1 MTTRRWDNWWSNYYI
16 ALGILSVGAAGY
28 LGWMLSR
35 QPLGMGLG
43 GSVGL
48 IVGIY
53 GVAGLL
59 NVGLGLWIRR
69 GSAYAWY
76 AGMALLVLSVVG
88 SLASGAGQGV
98 GGVAVSGVGLVLGYL
113 ARDQMLESKSVTA
126 ETASTD
132 TGGTSHSATA
142 ERAARTDRREE
153 TARQRQAEGRAEPDR
168 KRGERRQQARGAT
181 AADAGTAPPN
191 TADSEPRA
199 GDEETP
205 VAGATGTGGGERP
218 STGRAEGES
227 ASGSAS
233 DDDTK
238 FCPYCGEEIP
248 EKASH
253 CPYCSSSI
261 R

>member
-16 ALGILSVGAAGY
+16 ALGILSVVAAGY

-35 QPLGMGLG
+35 QPVGVGIG
-43 GSVGL
+43 GSIGL
-48 IVGIY
+48 VVGIY

-59 NVGLGLWIRR
+59 NVGIGLWIRR

-76 AGMALLVLSVVG
+76 VGMGLLVLSVVG
-88 SLASGAGQGV
+88 SVASGAGQGV
-98 GGVAVSGVGLVLGYL
+98 GGVAVSGVGLALGYL
-113 ARDQMLESKSVTA
+113 ARDRMLESKSVTT
-126 ETASTD
+126 ET
-132 TGGTSHSATA
+132 GRTSHSATP
-142 ERAARTDRREE
+142 EGGARTDRQEGA
-153 TARQRQAEGRAEPDR
+153 TRQRQ
-168 KRGERRQQARGAT
+168 GERRADSDRERNERPRQAPGTA
-181 AADAGTAPPN
+181 AADAGTTPSN
-191 TADSEPRA
+191 TADSESRSGA
-199 GDEETP
+199 EETP
-205 VAGATGTGGGERP
+205 VVGAAGTGGDGRP
-218 STGRAEGES
+218 STGRSEGEG
-227 ASGSAS
+227 ASSSTS